1 MVIKTDICSF
11 SEWRVYPGQGSRY
24 VSKDGKSHLFMTK
37 KARSYGLRKVKAQK
51 IMWTVAWRR
60 LNKKIRTDDGVK
72 KTRKRHGKPLKAIVG
87 VSVEDLRKMRKA
99 TKEVKEADKE
109 QALRE
114 IKARK
119 QKVIDQKRTQKK
131 VLGKDLKAPKKVDV
145 KAQPKKAPAKGGK
158 KK

>member
-1 MVIKTDICSF
+1 MLGANTAIAEGI
-11 SEWRVYPGQGSRY
+11 
-24 VSKDGKSHLFMTK
+24 K
-37 KARSYGLRKVKAQK
+37 KAK
-51 IMWTVAWRR
+51 
-60 LNKKIRTDDGVK
+60 
-72 KTRKRHGKPLKAIVG
+72 KRHGKPLKAIVG
-87 VSVEDLRKMRKA
+87 VSVDDLRKMRKA

-131 VLGKDLKAPKKVDV
+131 ALGKDLKAPKKVDV
-145 KAQPKKAPAKGGK
+145 KAMPKKAAPPKGGK

>member
-11 SEWRVYPGQGSRY
+11 SEWRIYPGKGSRF
-24 VSKDGKSHLFMTK
+24 VGKDGKSHLYMTK
-37 KARSYGLRKVKAQK
+37 KARSLGLRKVKAQK

-60 LNKKIRTDDGVK
+60 LNKKVRTDEGVK
-72 KTRKRHGKPLKAIVG
+72 KARKRHGKPLKAIVG
-87 VSVEDLRKMRKA
+87 VSVDDLRKMRKA

-119 QKVIDQKRTQKK
+119 QKVIDTKRTQKK
-131 VLGKDLKAPKKVDV
+131 VLGKDLKAPKKADV
-145 KAQPKKAPAKGGK
+145 KAQPKKAPVKSGK